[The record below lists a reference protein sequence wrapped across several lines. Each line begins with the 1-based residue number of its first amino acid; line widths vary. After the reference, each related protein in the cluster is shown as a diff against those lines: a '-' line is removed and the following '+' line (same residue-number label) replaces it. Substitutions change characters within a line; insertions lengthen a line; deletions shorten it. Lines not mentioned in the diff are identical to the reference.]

1 MRQRNHTK
9 LKCRERWVEGEGD
22 EGKGRRE
29 VDKGRDRETEVNGK
43 NTA

>member
-22 EGKGRRE
+22 GGRGREGERWTKAG
-29 VDKGRDRETEVNGK
+29 TERLR
-43 NTA
+43 